1 MSMIKFS
8 NLSRIVLSILN
19 HYILVNSHSLV
30 LQKYF
35 QRIWKDVRFFK
46 KSELLFIRW
55 DIYEIKLHMPMYHK
69 KGPKYIY
76 STWPSL
82 RSPCI
87 TKIPWSRNWMSC
99 DLINLRHINRNFILS
114 LLHDRDFTGCFL
126 FNKIC

>member
-35 QRIWKDVRFFK
+35 QRIWKDVCFFK

-69 KGPKYIY
+69 KGPKYI
-76 STWPSL
+76 L
-82 RSPCI
+82 FHM
-87 TKIPWSRNWMSC
+87 TKP
-99 DLINLRHINRNFILS
+99 
-114 LLHDRDFTGCFL
+114 
-126 FNKIC
+126 